1 MHSVTMNN
9 HKQSAPRTLTLD
21 KCLHSHSAHRGVHML
36 SAGRHDLQLHHLRE
50 DSLPV
55 QGAHFR
61 EGTKL
66 RKFSGWCDTF
76 SFAF

>member
-1 MHSVTMNN
+1 
-9 HKQSAPRTLTLD
+9 
-21 KCLHSHSAHRGVHML
+21 ML
-36 SAGRHDLQLHHLRE
+36 SAGQRGLQLHHLRE